1 MLFLLFHFRHC
12 NISFIIS
19 QLHYQCF
26 FYNNIFLIAFL
37 VGMHKSYVIFRLFL
51 GLLLW
56 DTFIM
61 WQLYFPR
68 FLKNKFLIILEI
80 RYLLVR
86 SNYVRK
92 YVTITLRV
100 GSSFLDYFFCITF
113 AKRIEITLQL
123 RFAFVKHFDIFSVTS
138 QLRCL
143 FDVVTFLMTLNNYV
157 LFWYVWTMYG
167 NNVIITFCFCSSL
180 WRIFIMSQCYL
191 FVLCSYVFWWR

>member
-1 MLFLLFHFRHC
+1 
-12 NISFIIS
+12 
-19 QLHYQCF
+19 
-26 FYNNIFLIAFL
+26 
-37 VGMHKSYVIFRLFL
+37 
-51 GLLLW
+51 
-56 DTFIM
+56 M

-100 GSSFLDYFFCITF
+100 GSSFLDYFFCITI

-123 RFAFVKHFDIFSVTS
+123 RFAFVKNFDIFSVTS

-157 LFWYVWTMYG
+157 LF
-167 NNVIITFCFCSSL
+167 
-180 WRIFIMSQCYL
+180 
-191 FVLCSYVFWWR
+191 